1 MITNNVKDVDAAW
14 KFLKW
19 WSQADSQSRFA
30 RELEMQMGEAARYST
45 ANTEAFQTLGWS
57 KTNRTV
63 IDSQRTWARVMPQP
77 PGNYIVARNL
87 ANMFVAIIEDGENV
101 RKTLI
106 EYTADINTELERK
119 RAEFAGR

>member
-1 MITNNVKDVDAAW
+1 M
-14 KFLKW
+14 
-19 WSQADSQSRFA
+19 
-30 RELEMQMGEAARYST
+30 
-45 ANTEAFQTLGWS
+45 
-57 KTNRTV
+57 
-63 IDSQRTWARVMPQP
+63 IDSQRTWARVMHQP

>member
-1 MITNNVKDVDAAW
+1 MITANAKDTDAAW
-14 KFLKW
+14 RFLSW

-57 KTNRTV
+57 KNNRSV
-63 IDSQRTWARVMPQP
+63 IKAQRKWAKVMPQP

-87 ANMFVAIIEDGENV
+87 ANMFVAVTENGENI

-106 EYTADINTELERK
+106 EYTADINTELGRK